1 MLQQVCSR
9 CCNRCAV
16 GVATGVHRCCNRCAV
31 GVATGVH
38 RCCNRPV
45 CMNGCTVWSSM
56 PYPPLHL
63 VLAVC
68 PDSSGLSAL
77 DPTAL
82 GWLHA
87 APVCVCEELCTESE
101 IYNNYY
107 KG

>member
-1 MLQQVCSR
+1 MCI
-9 CCNRCAV
+9 
-16 GVATGVHRCCNRCAV
+16 GVATGRCAV
-31 GVATGVH
+31 MGVQYGLACHTL
-38 RCCNRPV
+38 P
-45 CMNGCTVWSSM
+45 T
-56 PYPPLHL
+56 PLHL

-87 APVCVCEELCTESE
+87 APVCVCVRNSAE

-107 KG
+107 KAKEYIRGIRMHTCILIVYMYARVFLL